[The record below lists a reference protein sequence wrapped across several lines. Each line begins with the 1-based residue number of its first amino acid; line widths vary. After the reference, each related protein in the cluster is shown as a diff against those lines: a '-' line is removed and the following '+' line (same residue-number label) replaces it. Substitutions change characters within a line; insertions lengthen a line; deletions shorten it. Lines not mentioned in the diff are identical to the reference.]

1 MWLSNSLI
9 KSELKLQLFY
19 REIYSNM
26 SLALAINK
34 LDENVK
40 LIKQMFIENQNQIQQ
55 TDNNKTD

>member
-1 MWLSNSLI
+1 
-9 KSELKLQLFY
+9 
-19 REIYSNM
+19 M